1 MWLRVVYLSLVFSCI
16 MIIAG
21 VLLTF
26 FTVTNSIKTN
36 RSEIIINRQKIDS
49 LLKSDNSFRLIVK
62 DTVILMI
69 VKKDNQLLIKINDK
83 L

>member
-1 MWLRVVYLSLVFSCI
+1 

>member
-1 MWLRVVYLSLVFSCI
+1 MWSRVVYLSLVFSCI